1 MLAMLEQNDPSK
13 EPGEPLDGWR
23 EPYGPWKVDPGD
35 GLSEFEAAVLEEV
48 LNAPA
53 DEYQFTG
60 DDRLVT
66 EDEWFWTIAGNA

>member
-23 EPYGPWKVDPGD
+23 EPHGPWKVDPGD
-35 GLSEFEAAVLEEV
+35 GLSEFEAAVLQEV
-48 LNAPA
+48 LNAPLA
-53 DEYQFTG
+53 SESTRDN
-60 DDRLVT
+60 RLVT